1 MNDARHV
8 NLSNYKRFALIALVL
23 FVSYAYFYQA
33 GGWNQNSRFDLVR
46 AILDQHTLRID
57 RYHSNTE
64 DKALFQGHYYSDKAP
79 GVVLLAVPV
88 VAVVR
93 PVLRW
98 AGVNPLSPRGL
109 VAESYFATILVVGLP
124 AALSAACLFLLA
136 LRLGST
142 TGGAAFAALSL
153 GLATPFWAWA
163 TIFFAHALAGACLLF
178 SFAAAAQVGQE
189 TVPRRHLL
197 WGFAVG
203 LAAGWATVS
212 EYPAAPASVM
222 LALLVMAQVW
232 SRGWPSRRRVA
243 LGVALGGG
251 ACLLLLMV
259 YQNAAFGS
267 PFQLGYTHY
276 EAGAFPWMR
285 KGFLG
290 LTFPRLDVMF
300 KLLFGLRI
308 GLFLLAPV
316 TVAGVFGLRQ
326 LWKQESTRTLAAAA
340 TGIAVYYGLFN
351 ASFSGWHAG
360 WTYGPRYMGAGI
372 PLLCVGLGLAWT
384 RASTRWR
391 WLLGG
396 LAIWGTA
403 LSLMAVATTAQPP
416 QNLRIPVAQLIWP
429 SFWSGQLAL
438 NQISMLTAADDIGGA
453 AHGSCNLGQI
463 IGLHGLASLLPLLAL
478 WCIAGFLWIRMSQ
491 SRQRQAHS
499 TDHELTSV
507 V

>member
-1 MNDARHV
+1 MNDTR
-8 NLSNYKRFALIALVL
+8 LKDIGNYKRSALIALVL

-57 RYHSNTE
+57 SYHSNTE

-79 GVVLLAVPV
+79 GVALLAIPV
-88 VAVVR
+88 VAAVR
-93 PVLRW
+93 PLLRW
-98 AGVNPLSPRGL
+98 TGVDPLSPRGL
-109 VAESYFATILVVGLP
+109 VAESHIATILTIGLP
-124 AALSAACLFLLA
+124 AALSSACLFLLG

-153 GLATPFWAWA
+153 GLATPVWAWA
-163 TIFFAHALAGACLLF
+163 TIFFAHALVGACLLF
-178 SFAAAAQVGQE
+178 SFAAAVRVGQG
-189 TVPRRHLL
+189 TRPSKDLL
-197 WGFAVG
+197 WGLAVG

-222 LALLVMAQVW
+222 LAVLAMAQVW
-232 SRGWPSRRRVA
+232 PRGWPSRWRAAV
-243 LGVALGGG
+243 GVALGAG
-251 ACLLLLMV
+251 ACLLVLMI
-259 YQNAAFGS
+259 YQYAAFGS

-276 EAGAFPWMR
+276 ESGAFPWMR

-308 GLFLLAPV
+308 GLFVLAPV

-326 LWKQESTRTLAAAA
+326 LWKQESTRNPAA
-340 TGIAVYYGLFN
+340 TAAGIAVYYWLFN

-372 PLLCVGLGLAWT
+372 PLLCVGLGLVWA
-384 RASTRWR
+384 RSSSRLR

-416 QNLRIPVAQLIWP
+416 QNLRVPIAQLIWP
-429 SFWSGQLAL
+429 SFWSGKLAI
-438 NQISMLTAADDIGGA
+438 NQVSMLTAADESGGV
-453 AHGSCNLGQI
+453 AHGSFNLGQI

-478 WCIAGFLWIRMSQ
+478 WCVAGFLWMRMSQ
-491 SRQRQAHS
+491 SRQRQAHAA
-499 TDHELTSV
+499 LTTS
-507 V
+507 

>member
-1 MNDARHV
+1 MNDACHR
-8 NLSNYKRFALIALVL
+8 NMSNYRRSALIALVL

-57 RYHSNTE
+57 SYHSNTE

-88 VAVVR
+88 VAAIR
-93 PVLRW
+93 PPLRW
-98 AGVNPLSPRGL
+98 AGVDPVSPRGL
-109 VAESYFATILVVGLP
+109 VAQSYLATILVVGLP
-124 AALSAACLFLLA
+124 AALSTACLFLLA

-163 TIFFAHALAGACLLF
+163 TIFFAHALVAACLLF
-178 SFAAAAQVGQE
+178 SFAAAVQVGQE
-189 TVPRRHLL
+189 TGPRNYLL

-212 EYPAAPASVM
+212 EYPAAPASAM
-222 LALLVMAQVW
+222 LAILALAQVW
-232 SRGWPSRRRVA
+232 SRGWPNRWRVA
-243 LGVALGGG
+243 TGVALGAG
-251 ACLLLLMV
+251 ACLLVLMV

-276 EAGAFPWMR
+276 ESGAFPWMR
-285 KGFLG
+285 RGFLG

-316 TVAGVFGLRQ
+316 TIAGLLGLRQ
-326 LWKQESTRTLAAAA
+326 LWEQQTTRRLAATAA
-340 TGIAVYYGLFN
+340 GIVVYYWLLN

-372 PLLCVGLGLAWT
+372 ALLCVSLGLIWT
-384 RASTRWR
+384 RTSGRRR
-391 WLLGG
+391 WLLVGA
-396 LAIWGTA
+396 AIWGTT

-429 SFWSGQLAL
+429 SFWSGHLAI
-438 NQISMLTAADDIGGA
+438 NQVSMLTAADEIGGA
-453 AHGSCNLGQI
+453 AHGSFNLGQI
-463 IGLHGLASLLPLLAL
+463 IGLHGLASLLPLLAV
-478 WCIAGFLWIRMSQ
+478 WCVAAFVWMRMSVLA
-491 SRQRQAHS
+491 QRQAHAA
-499 TDHELTSV
+499 LTTS
-507 V
+507 